1 MRDVGKDINRNNAR
15 TAALADKVAKSDFM
29 NGWLIDNQQNFL
41 ETMELIREGAPVKWA
56 ELYMRAY
63 QLGVV
68 KEQNINININRQQ
81 DREDLQALV
90 RTRIAL
96 PEQGNYTP
104 YEEIK
109 PQQTERIKEDSTSSL
124 EP

>member
-96 PEQGNYTP
+96 PEHGNYTS

-109 PQQTERIKEDSTSSL
+109 PEALRIKNERIEDG
-124 EP
+124 E